1 MNESSS
7 CNHCLLFS
15 SNNLAL
21 PIRFDPTL
29 LHLHLHLHLR
39 NRQHKCHKQPYNNNN
54 NQAYCWTYANE
65 WQNVQQKLNDNN
77 VLGPIF
83 VSVGDSTKLNI
94 FLEKNPLINKQNMFV
109 DSSSKFDAYDTA
121 GFTKKFTDTSPE
133 DAKAVKLSPPKLNFK
148 QWITYIT
155 SVGQVSP
162 IPKDQGFGGG
172 VPEGVLRLGGTF
184 VVKGNDIIYQW
195 NDRLPGDHPDID
207 EVLSIAVSS

>member
-1 MNESSS
+1 MSQTTY
-7 CNHCLLFS
+7 
-15 SNNLAL
+15 NN
-21 PIRFDPTL
+21 
-29 LHLHLHLHLR
+29 
-39 NRQHKCHKQPYNNNN
+39 NNNN

-162 IPKDQGFGGG
+162 IPKGQGFGGG

-184 VVKGNDIIYQW
+184 VVKGDDIIYQW